1 MRVLNFFLYVYI
13 FIQNYPFTTG
23 TPADGV
29 PASASNIYD
38 TNKYVLCTKQ
48 MFLFTFNPRQ

>member
-1 MRVLNFFLYVYI
+1 MGVLNFFLYVYI

-29 PASASNIYD
+29 PASTSNIYD
-38 TNKYVLCTKQ
+38 TNKYVLCVQSKY
-48 MFLFTFNPRQ
+48 FYSHV